1 MERYILDGEN
11 FITKED
17 AYEYIKSVFDFP
29 DYFGNNLDALWDSLR
44 DLGEVQIVIIN
55 AESIRENLE
64 EYGYDIL
71 DVFEDLNKFED
82 VEVEIYD

>member
-44 DLGEVQIVIIN
+44 DLGEVQIIIIN

-71 DVFEDLNKFED
+71 DVFEDLNKFDD